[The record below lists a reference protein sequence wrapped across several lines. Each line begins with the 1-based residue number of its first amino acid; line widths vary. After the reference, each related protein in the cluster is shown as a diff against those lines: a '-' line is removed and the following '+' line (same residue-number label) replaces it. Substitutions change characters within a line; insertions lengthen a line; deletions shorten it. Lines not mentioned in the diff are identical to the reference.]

1 MDVHSERRT
10 WTCVR
15 QGGQVL
21 KTFKGWEGAWLRVDV
36 YTEKWAGRKKV
47 KRVGRSIATCRRVHG
62 NVDRCISESFQHQE
76 PSNETFIHLFIL
88 IVPFATSTSN

>member
-21 KTFKGWEGAWLRVDV
+21 KTWKGWEGAYSYVW
-36 YTEKWAGRKKV
+36 TCKRKSGQ
-47 KRVGRSIATCRRVHG
+47 VGRRWREREGA
-62 NVDRCISESFQHQE
+62 
-76 PSNETFIHLFIL
+76 
-88 IVPFATSTSN
+88 